1 MASSLACSLALATET
16 VPKWKPSFNSKT
28 IFLPHTQAPLHTGT
42 RSFDEAE
49 VRLLTQAAK
58 PTFETIQSLVQ
69 SPQYAHEGTN

>member
-1 MASSLACSLALATET
+1 MEANQKLFSCPTPKPLATR
-16 VPKWKPSFNSKT
+16 V
-28 IFLPHTQAPLHTGT
+28 